1 MNNKPW
7 QKIEYTDL
15 PEVSEVGKMQIRNAL
30 WPMPM
35 ESHPE
40 EVEFLL
46 LQSGCKRIWVED
58 RYYEMLGGELL
69 VVLPGER
76 HGAEQDVQNRTSLS
90 YFLMAVPTAGE
101 SFCML
106 EEGERRAL
114 WEQIQGLH
122 GRKLKV
128 SGAVCRAMDRLY
140 DSANAGGPLE
150 RVRTRVCL
158 LNVLFQVLKEAGD
171 TGAALPDDIADSIRY
186 IRESRGE
193 MPDIAQMAARVNLSE
208 SRFKQKFKQATG
220 IPPAEFMVREKIDAA
235 RRLLESGQRT
245 VTSIAM
251 ELGFS
256 SSQHFSVLF
265 KKYVGESP
273 VQYRKNHEFV

>member
-58 RYYEMLGGELL
+58 RCYEMLGGELL

-101 SFCML
+101 RFCML
-106 EEGERRAL
+106 EEGERQAL

-193 MPDIAQMAARVNLSE
+193 MPDIARMAARVNLSE